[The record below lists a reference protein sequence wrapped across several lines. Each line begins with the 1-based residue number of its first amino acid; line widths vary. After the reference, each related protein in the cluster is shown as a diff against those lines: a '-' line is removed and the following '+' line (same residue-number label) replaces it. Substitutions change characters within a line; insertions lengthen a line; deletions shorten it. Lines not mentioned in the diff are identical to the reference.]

1 MGNLLGYAEFKAP
14 KGVIK
19 VEVQLSGGK
28 ISRVSLSGDFFM
40 YPEEAIEKLEQALV
54 GVKAEKENLMAAIQ
68 SFYNSTG
75 AQTPMMAPEH
85 WVEAILRAA
94 GAQAHDG

>member
-1 MGNLLGYAEFKAP
+1 MGYAEFKAP

-19 VEVQLSGGK
+19 VELELAGDV
-28 ISRVSLSGDFFM
+28 ISRVSISGDFFM

-54 GVKAEKENLMAAIQ
+54 GVKAEKENLVVAVQ
-68 SFYNSTG
+68 RFYDATG
-75 AQTPMMAPEH
+75 AQTPMIGPEH

-94 GAQAHDG
+94 GGQTHAG

>member
-1 MGNLLGYAEFKAP
+1 MKFAEFKAP

-19 VEVQLSGGK
+19 VELELKSET
-28 ISRVSLSGDFFM
+28 ISRISLSGDFFM
-40 YPEEAIEKLEQALV
+40 YPEDALERLERALV
-54 GVKAEKENLMAAIQ
+54 GVKAGRESLLAAVQ

-75 AQTPMMAPEH
+75 AQTPMLEPEH

-94 GAQAHDG
+94 KL

>member
-1 MGNLLGYAEFKAP
+1 VGDLLGYAEFKAP

-19 VEVQLSGGK
+19 VELELDGDI
-28 ISRVSLSGDFFM
+28 ISRISISGDFFM

-54 GVKAEKENLMAAIQ
+54 GVKVEKENLMAAMQ

-75 AQTPMMAPEH
+75 AQTPMVEPEH

-94 GAQAHDG
+94 GAQAHVG